1 LPDSTAQIDLNLASV
16 SNGRSFDSCRNAG
29 DVLNERSFDSCR
41 NAGDVLNGR
50 GFELCRNAGDVLK
63 GRGFKPRRE
72 VEERIGG
79 FSRWGGIRLA
89 KNVAQLAKEEDPIV
103 G

>member
-16 SNGRSFDSCRNAG
+16 SNGRSFE
-29 DVLNERSFDSCR
+29 LCR

-50 GFELCRNAGDVLK
+50 GFDSYRNAGDVLK